1 MADYSRLSKLIG
13 AHQDLAIFRKF
24 ASLNAK
30 NMLYMQAELIHL
42 QAELDNIELANGK
55 SGDVQKAAF
64 QVSLFD
70 LKDSSG
76 TKNDLQWRKAME
88 IRRNLKAYSPS
99 TSPPLSLGEL
109 TKLRHIFRRR
119 SSAIQQGPR
128 VGGPKH

>member
-13 AHQDLAIFRKF
+13 THQDLAIFRKF

-30 NMLYMQAELIHL
+30 NILYMQAELIHL
-42 QAELDNIELANGK
+42 QAELENIELANGN

-99 TSPPLSLGEL
+99 TSQLRSLGEL
-109 TKLRHIFRRR
+109 TKSRHIVRRR
-119 SSAIQQGPR
+119 SSAI
-128 VGGPKH
+128 H

>member
-30 NMLYMQAELIHL
+30 NILYMQAELIHL
-42 QAELDNIELANGK
+42 QAELENIELANGN

-76 TKNDLQWRKAME
+76 TKNDLQWRKA
-88 IRRNLKAYSPS
+88 IVRRAHEVATYC
-99 TSPPLSLGEL
+99 
-109 TKLRHIFRRR
+109 
-119 SSAIQQGPR
+119 
-128 VGGPKH
+128 

>member
-13 AHQDLAIFRKF
+13 THQDLAIFRKF

-30 NMLYMQAELIHL
+30 NILYMQAELIHL
-42 QAELDNIELANGK
+42 QTELENIELANRN

-70 LKDSSG
+70 LKDSFG

-99 TSPPLSLGEL
+99 TPQLGSLGKL
-109 TKLRHIFRRR
+109 TKSRRIVR
-119 SSAIQQGPR
+119 
-128 VGGPKH
+128 